1 MFEVKNTQIFKAVLP
16 QSTEQLAR
24 HLEELPY
31 GDIPDTQ
38 LHRDSFIQNPIT
50 GELVT
55 PFTGGYSFIMRR
67 DEKVIPPSTLKEE
80 VNKAVASLEAEYGR
94 KATRKERSDI
104 KEDVLVTL
112 LPRAFTKPKFI
123 TCLYLTGSNYLIVD
137 TSSAVMASAVVRNL
151 VKVCG
156 SVKTTTIH
164 VSDIKNGLA
173 TRLKRYITGSEF
185 DVFGSDLSVGSEIKL
200 SKPSTGEV
208 IQYSGVDPITDSQLE
223 ENLEEGFIVEHVR
236 FTYIDDLVQFTL
248 NKQFRLG
255 SMSWASINHEEDT
268 QDAAFE
274 WRHEAAI
281 QAHIIGNIV
290 DALCKALD
298 YQEPKDEQQD
308 PGQPT
313 HNQKAPEKRAEQEP
327 AGENKAGSK
336 SPVNTG
342 DPLADYWANS
352 ASESVKNTPPKVVD
366 LGPSEGG
373 AQ

>member
-16 QSTEQLAR
+16 QSTEQLAK

-31 GDIPDTQ
+31 GEIQDT
-38 LHRDSFIQNPIT
+38 HFYRDSFIPNPIT

-55 PFTGGYSFIMRR
+55 PFTDGYSFIMRR
-67 DEKVIPPSTLKEE
+67 DEKVIPPSTLNEE

-104 KEDVLVTL
+104 KDDVLVTM

-164 VSDIKNGLA
+164 ISDIKNGLA
-173 TRLKRYITGSEF
+173 TRLKRYITESEF
-185 DVFGSDLSVGSEIKL
+185 DVFGAGLQVGSEIKL

-236 FTYIDDLVQFTL
+236 FAYGDGLVQFTL

-268 QDAAFE
+268 QDTQDTQDAAFA

-298 YQEPKDEQQD
+298 YQEPNDEQKD
-308 PGQPT
+308 PEQP
-313 HNQKAPEKRAEQEP
+313 QQEP

-336 SPVNTG
+336 TQVNTG
-342 DPLADYWANS
+342 DPLADYWSNS
-352 ASESVKNTPPKVVD
+352 ASASVKNTTPKVVD
-366 LGPSEGG
+366 LDSSEGG

>member
-31 GDIPDTQ
+31 GEIPSTQ
-38 LHRDSFIQNPIT
+38 FHRDSFIQNTIT

-80 VNKAVASLEAEYGR
+80 VNKAVASLEAEYSR

-104 KEDVLVTL
+104 KEEVLVTL

-173 TRLKRYITGSEF
+173 TRLKRYITESEF
-185 DVFGSDLSVGSEIKL
+185 DVFGSGLSVGSEIKL

-223 ENLEEGFIVEHVR
+223 ENLEEGFIVDHVR
-236 FTYIDDLVQFTL
+236 FTYRDDLVQFTL

-298 YQEPKDEQQD
+298 YQEPKDEQKD
-308 PGQPT
+308 PE
-313 HNQKAPEKRAEQEP
+313 QKPEQTT

-336 SPVNTG
+336 TPVNTG
-342 DPLADYWANS
+342 DPLADYWSNS
-352 ASESVKNTPPKVVD
+352 ASASVQNTPPKVVD
-366 LGPSEGG
+366 LDPSEGG